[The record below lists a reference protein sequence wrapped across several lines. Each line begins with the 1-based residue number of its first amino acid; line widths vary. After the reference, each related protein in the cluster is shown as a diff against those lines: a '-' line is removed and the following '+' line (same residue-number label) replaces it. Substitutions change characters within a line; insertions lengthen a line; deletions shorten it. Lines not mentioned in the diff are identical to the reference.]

1 MSISDPNKTT
11 GISRRQFL
19 RAGAGLALA
28 SVFGLSG
35 NGASANSARV
45 IRHVQTNTRKVCIT
59 YDDLW
64 SEYYA
69 LRIGREYY
77 RRNIRLTF
85 FPAGLAVL
93 NNLRRPNPGYE
104 NLYPRLRD
112 MGHEFGCH
120 LFTHRVITDFSLQQL
135 IDEEM
140 EPTLY
145 EMRRALGPSF
155 RPVGIRPPY
164 GHVTDAVKELS
175 ARYGFP
181 LILWGLDSRDAIC
194 TKQNEDKPCECSA
207 QANFESYARVWGP
220 QLPDGICSEQQC
232 TNNCVDAI
240 LQNYKTY
247 LRPGT
252 IILHHTLK
260 SSFQA
265 IQPTVNLLRAWNMQP
280 VPLSELLT
288 LAS

>member
-1 MSISDPNKTT
+1 MS
-11 GISRRQFL
+11 GITRRGFL

-28 SVFGLSG
+28 SLIGLSAD
-35 NGASANSARV
+35 GARANSGRV
-45 IRHVQTNTRKVCIT
+45 IRHVSTGARKVCIT

-69 LRIGREYY
+69 LRIGREYQ

-85 FPAGLAVL
+85 FPVGRAVQ
-93 NNLRRPNPGYE
+93 NNLERPNPGYE

-120 LFTHRVITDFSLQQL
+120 LFSHRVITDFSLQQL
-135 IDEEM
+135 IEEEM
-140 EPTLY
+140 EPALY
-145 EMRRALGPSF
+145 IMRRALGPNF

-164 GHVTDAVKELS
+164 GHVTETVKELS
-175 ARYGFP
+175 ARYGLP
-181 LILWGLDSRDAIC
+181 LILWSLDSRDAVC
-194 TKQNEDKPCECSA
+194 TKQNEDEPCECPA
-207 QANFESYARVWGP
+207 QASFESYARVWIP
-220 QLPDGICSEQQC
+220 QSPAEICDEQQC
-232 TNNCVDAI
+232 EENCANAI
-240 LQNYKTY
+240 LQNYENY

-252 IILHHTLK
+252 IILHHAIK
-260 SSFQA
+260 ASYQA
-265 IQPTVNLLRAWNMQP
+265 IQPTLNLLRAWNMQP

>member
-1 MSISDPNKTT
+1 MIN
-11 GISRRQFL
+11 GMSRRQFL

-28 SVFGLSG
+28 TALGLPG
-35 NGASANSARV
+35 NGASANDVPV
-45 IRHVQTNTRKVCIT
+45 IRHVYTNVRKVCIS

-64 SEYYA
+64 SEHFA

-85 FPAGLAVL
+85 FPIGIAVL

-135 IDEEM
+135 IDEEL
-140 EPTLY
+140 EPALHH
-145 EMRRALGPSF
+145 MRRALGPGF

-175 ARYGFP
+175 ARYGLP
-181 LILWGLDSRDAIC
+181 LLLWGLDSQDAIC
-194 TKQNEDKPCECSA
+194 TKQNEGKSCECSA
-207 QANFESYARVWGP
+207 QANFASYARVWGP
-220 QLPDGICSEQQC
+220 DLPDGICADQQC
-232 TNNCVDAI
+232 ADNCVDAI
-240 LQNYKTY
+240 LQNYESY

-252 IILHHTLK
+252 IILHHALK
-260 SSFQA
+260 ASFQA
-265 IQPTVNLLRAWNMQP
+265 IDPTVNLLRAWNMQP

>member
-1 MSISDPNKTT
+1 MTDS
-11 GISRRQFL
+11 ISRRQFL
-19 RAGAGLALA
+19 QGGAGLAL
-28 SVFGLSG
+28 GILL
-35 NGASANSARV
+35 GASGKSANANSARV
-45 IRHVQTNTRKVCIT
+45 IRHIHTNARKVCIS

-64 SEYYA
+64 SEYYT

-85 FPAGLAVL
+85 FPAGLAVR
-93 NNLRRPNPGYE
+93 NNLDRPNRGYE

-140 EPTLY
+140 EPSLY
-145 EMRRALGPSF
+145 HMRRALGPGF

-164 GHVTDAVKELS
+164 GHVTDAVKELA
-175 ARYGFP
+175 ARYGMP
-181 LILWGLDSRDAIC
+181 LILWGLDSQDAVC
-194 TKQNEDKPCECSA
+194 TKMNEDRRCECSA
-207 QANFESYARVWGP
+207 QANFESYARIWGP
-220 QLPDGICSEQQC
+220 DLQDGVCSEQQC

-240 LQNYKTY
+240 LHNYKSY

-252 IILHHTLK
+252 IILHHALK
-260 SSFQA
+260 NSFQA
-265 IQPTVNLLRAWNMQP
+265 IQPTLRLLRAWNMQP
-280 VPLSELLT
+280 VRLSELLT
-288 LAS
+288 HAS